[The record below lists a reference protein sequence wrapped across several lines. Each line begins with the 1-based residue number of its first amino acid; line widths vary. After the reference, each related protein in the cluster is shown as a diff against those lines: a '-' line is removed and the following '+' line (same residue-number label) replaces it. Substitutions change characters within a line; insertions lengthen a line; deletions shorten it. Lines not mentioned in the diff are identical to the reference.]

1 MNYEQEE
8 NEGNCLYVA
17 SLNPLTREK
26 DLRVAF
32 EKFGKVA
39 ECSLKI
45 DPKTEISR
53 GFAFVTMSTPQEAE
67 DVIRCMNGV
76 KFDDRVIKVELNSPY
91 VNPVTGTTLTKSV
104 STFIFTIIQYF
115 HFLFLNHV
123 FNGLSMNSSLCV
135 RKFAFNVF
143 ICLPR
148 NLSNNNNKPNLNQQQ
163 AKILS
168 WIQKKPF
175 FTGHLKEL
183 CSSNYQSQCECQ
195 VQTLL
200 ILPNPN
206 TQFSCT
212 IIREQRL
219 GAVQINTQ
227 RNEQQRRNE

>member
-183 CSSNYQSQCECQ
+183 CSKYKRHKKCWS
-195 VQTLL
+195 VKTVL
-200 ILPNPN
+200 
-206 TQFSCT
+206 
-212 IIREQRL
+212 
-219 GAVQINTQ
+219 
-227 RNEQQRRNE
+227 